1 MKQTSGDSGRVSDPH
16 EMAMLVPHRVH
27 IETVFDQPGRPVGGG
42 GLQDVL
48 ASVVLGNGCRGDR
61 PCALGFDRTADRFTL
76 IPDEFNGVVFEN
88 FNCVVA

>member
-1 MKQTSGDSGRVSDPH
+1 
-16 EMAMLVPHRVH
+16 MAMLVPHRVH